1 MSPAPPVVVA
11 PAAPVLPV
19 VPTILDVP
27 GPSSPRATGPL
38 DTNCDAEIV
47 RKLFVELNREAL
59 DVLADDDLV
68 FLSSDD
74 EEDVVEEGKVGE
86 EEKDGATGSGGSS
99 RDSQAAPIL
108 SASP

>member
-1 MSPAPPVVVA
+1 MSPAPRVVVA

-27 GPSSPRATGPL
+27 DPSSPRATGPL
-38 DTNCDAEIV
+38 NTNRDAEIM
-47 RKLFVELNREAL
+47 RKLFVKLNHETL
-59 DVLADDDLV
+59 DILADGDLV

-74 EEDVVEEGKVGE
+74 EEDVVEEGKVDE
-86 EEKDGATGSGGSS
+86 EEKDDATGSSGSS
-99 RDSQAAPIL
+99 RDSQAAPIS